1 MKLKKREGGMSMREE
16 YYYEIEK
23 LNSLINSANYAV
35 FFGGAGVSTDSGIPD
50 FRGNGGLYTTAV
62 FDRPTEYYL
71 SRACLVREPELFFE
85 FYKQNMLYP
94 DAKPN
99 ETHFALARLE
109 AEGKL
114 RAVITQNIDGLHTSA
129 GSKNVIEVHG
139 NTRRC
144 YCDRCGKLFAPE
156 YVIESRGVPEC
167 SCCGGVVRPDVTLYG
182 EGLDGRQFSL
192 AEEEIANADLLIV
205 GGTSLTVNPAASL
218 VGMFEGEHLV
228 IINLSPTPYD
238 VFAELVIN
246 APLAEVFA
254 CID

>member
-1 MKLKKREGGMSMREE
+1 MIEE

-23 LNSLINSANYAV
+23 LNSLISSAEYAV

-50 FRGNGGLYTTAV
+50 FRGNGGLYTTGES
-62 FDRPTEYYL
+62 DRPTEYYL
-71 SRACLVREPELFFE
+71 SRACLLREPELFFE
-85 FYKQNMLYP
+85 FYKNYMLYP
-94 DAKPN
+94 DAEPN
-99 ETHFALARLE
+99 EAHFALARLE
-109 AEGKL
+109 AEGRLK
-114 RAVITQNIDGLHTSA
+114 AVITQNIDGLHTSA

-139 NTRRC
+139 STRRC
-144 YCDRCGKLFAPE
+144 FCDRCGKLFSPAYLTNTTGIPMCTE
-156 YVIESRGVPEC
+156 
-167 SCCGGVVRPDVTLYG
+167 CGGIVRPDVTLYG

-246 APLAEVFA
+246 APIGDVLS